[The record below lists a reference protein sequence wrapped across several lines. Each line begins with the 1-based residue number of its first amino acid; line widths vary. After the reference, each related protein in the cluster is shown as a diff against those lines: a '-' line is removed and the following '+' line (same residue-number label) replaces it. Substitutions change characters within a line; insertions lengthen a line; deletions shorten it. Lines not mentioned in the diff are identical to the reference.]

1 MQNPCRKSNYALI
14 WRAFGELDIT
24 DTFTTPQSILDGLTA
39 PLRKGRL
46 HRAVLY
52 LTNIITNILTF
63 PKDKFLFD
71 KIEKNGL
78 NTGLFQFYQ
87 PDII

>member
-1 MQNPCRKSNYALI
+1 MRRY
-14 WRAFGELDIT
+14 T
-24 DTFTTPQSILDGLTA
+24 DLSHKPIFPKARFLPRG
-39 PLRKGRL
+39 GN
-46 HRAVLY
+46 V
-52 LTNIITNILTF
+52 TF

-87 PDII
+87 PDIIW